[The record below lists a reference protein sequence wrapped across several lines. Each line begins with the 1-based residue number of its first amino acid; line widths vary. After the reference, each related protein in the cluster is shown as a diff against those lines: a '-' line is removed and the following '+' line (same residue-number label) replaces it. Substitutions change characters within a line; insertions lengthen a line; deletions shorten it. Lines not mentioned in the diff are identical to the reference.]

1 MPLLSMALLLSC
13 WLWVHSW
20 AQNGTTCLWM
30 VLKWL
35 PSNTRLTSCQ
45 FSKAPLKKL
54 LPANNP
60 GWKPWLSLS
69 CVSLM
74 QTVTVEGLDSITSK
88 TLRSEGVGSER
99 DWLQRET
106 WCLTSRGNT
115 GQTRQIEHRCPLRLA
130 NRMCQRAAFIFS
142 ALLSL
147 AEKIGR
153 KWMDREDLA
162 ENRWFQHILQVLT
175 HSQAL
180 PRRWSGNQ
188 DRMLDKQDKFDQ
200 QQCDLQ
206 GVWSSGVF
214 TPYHPFQCLGG
225 WYESRFRER
234 LSRVLFNRGL

>member
-1 MPLLSMALLLSC
+1 MSLDAPSLYGFASLLLALASFMSR
-13 WLWVHSW
+13 LSP
-20 AQNGTTCLWM
+20 NGTKMAAKQHQTHF
-30 VLKWL
+30 L
-35 PSNTRLTSCQ
+35 PIQQSPT
-45 FSKAPLKKL
+45 KKL

-74 QTVTVEGLDSITSK
+74 QTVTVEGLKSITSK

-106 WCLTSRGNT
+106 RCLTGRGNT

-153 KWMDREDLA
+153 EWMDREQMISTC
-162 ENRWFQHILQVLT
+162 FTVLT

-188 DRMLDKQDKFDQ
+188 DGMLDTGQ
-200 QQCDLQ
+200 
-206 GVWSSGVF
+206 VWSAAVRSSGGVVF
-214 TPYHPFQCLGG
+214 
-225 WYESRFRER
+225 
-234 LSRVLFNRGL
+234 RGLHSVSSISVFGGMTWITFPWALIPGAI

>member
-1 MPLLSMALLLSC
+1 MSLDAPSLYGFATLSLALASFMSRLS
-13 WLWVHSW
+13 L
-20 AQNGTTCLWM
+20 NGTKMAAKQHQTHF
-30 VLKWL
+30 L
-35 PSNTRLTSCQ
+35 PIQQSPTE
-45 FSKAPLKKL
+45 KL

-60 GWKPWLSLS
+60 GWKPWQSLS

-115 GQTRQIEHRCPLRLA
+115 GQTRQIEHRCLLRLA

-153 KWMDREDLA
+153 EWMDREQMISTY
-162 ENRWFQHILQVLT
+162 FTVLT

-188 DRMLDKQDKFDQ
+188 DRMLDTGQ
-200 QQCDLQ
+200 
-206 GVWSSGVF
+206 VWSAAVQSSGGVVF
-214 TPYHPFQCLGG
+214 RGLHSVSSISVLGG
-225 WYESRFRER
+225 MTWITFPWA
-234 LSRVLFNRGL
+234 LIPGAI

>member
-1 MPLLSMALLLSC
+1 MSLDAPSLYGFATLLLALASFMSR
-13 WLWVHSW
+13 LSL
-20 AQNGTTCLWM
+20 NGTKMAAKQHQTHF
-30 VLKWL
+30 L
-35 PSNTRLTSCQ
+35 PIQQSPT
-45 FSKAPLKKL
+45 KKL

-74 QTVTVEGLDSITSK
+74 QTVTVEELDSITSK

-153 KWMDREDLA
+153 EWMDREDLA

-188 DRMLDKQDKFDQ
+188 DRMLDTGQ
-200 QQCDLQ
+200 
-206 GVWSSGVF
+206 VWSAAVRSSGCVVF
-214 TPYHPFQCLGG
+214 RGLHSVSSISVLGG
-225 WYESRFRER
+225 MTWITFPWA
-234 LSRVLFNRGL
+234 LIPGAI